1 MPNCFMIRSSPAL
14 VMLARLK
21 WLIKQ
26 RAMSSARMRQRTE
39 VGCARSESAGAV
51 IGRSSKHQAPNSKEA
66 PSPKNQLARVEG
78 AFEVWPLK
86 FLWSLEF
93 FIVRTPRR
101 DIF

>member
-51 IGRSSKHQAPNSKEA
+51 IGRSSKHQAP
-66 PSPKNQLARVEG
+66 SPKHQLARVEG

-86 FLWSLEF
+86 FLWSLELGAF
-93 FIVRTPRR
+93 HRPDSATRYLFTN
-101 DIF
+101 